1 MNILMSGDLKV
12 KLPPAKKLGL
22 GYESIITY
30 VQRQFNGDIQM
41 Y

>member
-1 MNILMSGDLKV
+1 MSGDLKV

-22 GYESIITY
+22 GYESITY